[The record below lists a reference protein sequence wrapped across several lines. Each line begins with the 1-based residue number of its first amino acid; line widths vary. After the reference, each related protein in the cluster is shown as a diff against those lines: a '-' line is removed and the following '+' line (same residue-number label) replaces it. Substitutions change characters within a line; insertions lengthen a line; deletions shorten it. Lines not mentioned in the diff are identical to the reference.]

1 MAKSSRSSVRKANN
15 QRLKRNVFGPVEA
28 ARNER
33 LSAKLVELASQP
45 KPEQPEAS
53 EMRVVDEAEEEE
65 EASKDEG
72 AAKEGDDSGN
82 PLSPAHLYH
91 SLYSNWL
98 VAAMDVDAAKP
109 TPALS
114 KRASKNRI
122 MKRKKS
128 SKVVFPMY
136 KDKKSSK
143 RKH

>member
-1 MAKSSRSSVRKANN
+1 
-15 QRLKRNVFGPVEA
+15 
-28 ARNER
+28 
-33 LSAKLVELASQP
+33 
-45 KPEQPEAS
+45 
-53 EMRVVDEAEEEE
+53 
-65 EASKDEG
+65 
-72 AAKEGDDSGN
+72 
-82 PLSPAHLYH
+82 
-91 SLYSNWL
+91 
-98 VAAMDVDAAKP
+98 MDVDAAKP

>member
-53 EMRVVDEAEEEE
+53 SEMKVVDDAEEEDE
-65 EASKDEG
+65 EAAG
-72 AAKEGDDSGN
+72 ASTAKEGDET
-82 PLSPAHLYH
+82 
-91 SLYSNWL
+91 
-98 VAAMDVDAAKP
+98 AMDVDAAKP
-109 TPALS
+109 AAVLS

-128 SKVVFPMY
+128 NKVVFPMF